1 MGLFRV
7 GGADRGLATAI
18 WINLPKQYSSW
29 KYSSGSCSPYL
40 RRHHR
45 PSERELGSDAVARL
59 SAGALASTL
68 DGVLCMCG
76 VCRAHQIAALCFV
89 LKDFKLCGT
98 MWLRS
103 FAFDPCRVFLCCSAF
118 SATCLRL
125 FLAVCCCFLLFAAVC
140 LLELCGVA

>member
-1 MGLFRV
+1 MLIEAWRQQFGSTCPNNIPLGSILPV
-7 GGADRGLATAI
+7 PVLLTSGGIIVR
-18 WINLPKQYSSW
+18 
-29 KYSSGSCSPYL
+29 
-40 RRHHR
+40 
-45 PSERELGSDAVARL
+45 SERELGSDAVARL

-76 VCRAHQIAALCFV
+76 VCRAHQIAALCLV

-140 LLELCGVA
+140 LLEFCGVA